1 MAQERKVM
9 GPTLYT
15 ERLQLREWRL
25 EDADAA
31 LQIYGDPEVMHFL
44 GDGKPVA
51 DLASQQ
57 QWLTERIAHY
67 RNPEHKGYG
76 PWAMVQRDTKQV
88 IGTMLLKQL
97 PPSSDQIEIGWHL
110 ARRVWGNGYA
120 SEAARVVLQ
129 YGFLDLSLERIFA
142 VIKPGNIRSAAV
154 ARRIGMQLVE
164 RTKRYYGGEELDLY
178 VADRE

>member
-1 MAQERKVM
+1 MRERSNRM

-67 RNPEHKGYG
+67 RNPEHKGFG

-164 RTKRYYGGEELDLY
+164 RTNRYYGGEELDLY